1 LKEFELHINNS
12 RYKIIPPRL
21 ETLSSEELKK
31 ISDVKYLISELYEA
45 LNIQEFQLQKEAEIQ
60 KVSFFAVFRIRI
72 LIHFGWLDPD
82 LRWEYG
88 SGSRR
93 AKMTHKN
100 EDNSSFEVLDVEG
113 RRLLL

>member
-60 KVSFFAVFRIRI
+60 KVRLFALLFTVLSSVVDPDPYIFGSAGSGSAVGIRIRI
-72 LIHFGWLDPD
+72 Q
-82 LRWEYG
+82 
-88 SGSRR
+88 
-93 AKMTHKN
+93 
-100 EDNSSFEVLDVEG
+100 EG
-113 RRLLL
+113 QNYPQK